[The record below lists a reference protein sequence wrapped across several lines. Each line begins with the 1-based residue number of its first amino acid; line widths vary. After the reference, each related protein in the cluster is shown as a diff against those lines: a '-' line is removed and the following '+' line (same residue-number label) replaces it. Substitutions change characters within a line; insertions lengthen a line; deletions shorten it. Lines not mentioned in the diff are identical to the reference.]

1 MLSLMGLQAAQS
13 YRMLEMPELLPCSCV
28 WVLLASLVLKLQL
41 VLVQVR
47 GPRCKRSSVPYQALP
62 CSPTDIQIVNCWPR

>member
-28 WVLLASLVLKLQL
+28 WAPLASLVLKLRLARAQ
-41 VLVQVR
+41 VQER
-47 GPRCKRSSVPYQALP
+47 RCKRSSVPYQALP